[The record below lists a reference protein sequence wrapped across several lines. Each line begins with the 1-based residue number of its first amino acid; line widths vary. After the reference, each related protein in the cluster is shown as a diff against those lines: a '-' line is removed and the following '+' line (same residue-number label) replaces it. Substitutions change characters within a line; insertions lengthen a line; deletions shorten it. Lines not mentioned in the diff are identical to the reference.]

1 MVVKVNDIL
10 LNSLKRYYNKESN
23 FEILNNILSN
33 EKNISLRL
41 IDWFVTNYSKKNN
54 IIYLIYRDKQDR
66 QTLDETDTIDK
77 QFNVYDSYKSQLKAY
92 SKKQCDP
99 FCRRERINLTI
110 QNITITTT
118 LGQLNFF
125 KWIIMNNIMDY
136 IHNNMD
142 TIEQDMVLSLKNV
155 KKKSNSLVRKPRQEL
170 SKSALR
176 GLNKNKMKISI
187 VFD

>member
-77 QFNVYDSYKSQLKAY
+77 QFNVYDSYKSQLK
-92 SKKQCDP
+92 
-99 FCRRERINLTI
+99 
-110 QNITITTT
+110 
-118 LGQLNFF
+118 
-125 KWIIMNNIMDY
+125 DY
-136 IHNNMD
+136 I
-142 TIEQDMVLSLKNV
+142 
-155 KKKSNSLVRKPRQEL
+155 KKKTYPYCR
-170 SKSALR
+170 
-176 GLNKNKMKISI
+176 
-187 VFD
+187 